1 MMPINHGRINMLPKT
16 LILALVISQRS
27 TFLKINSR
35 MLIMNLLMNL
45 LSRDLYRSTIVT
57 TEMVA
62 KHHQLFRKRHNFKN
76 QSQNQE
82 PSKKEM
88 FLHLSSEGIMIEE
101 IFQSEQTIKTHFPS
115 QYGRFQSNLLTTI
128 TTYQFSSTEQDRNM
142 ILTEHLQFWVLTTF
156 LTKEVTKYCQ

>member
-1 MMPINHGRINMLPKT
+1 MLPKLQQSSLAQSLRRDNPASHLQCIYCIIKVRINSKVSLENKLINAINLGRT
-16 LILALVISQRS
+16 ITLPKILILALVISQRS
-27 TFLKINSR
+27 TFQKRNSR
-35 MLIMNLLMNL
+35 MLIMNLLMNSP
-45 LSRDLYRSTIVT
+45 SRDLYRSTLVT

-101 IFQSEQTIKTHFPS
+101 IFQSELTIKTHFP
-115 QYGRFQSNLLTTI
+115 N
-128 TTYQFSSTEQDRNM
+128 
-142 ILTEHLQFWVLTTF
+142 
-156 LTKEVTKYCQ
+156 